1 MATEQRHYIT
11 EWRKWRR
18 MKKIELAEK
27 LNLSC
32 TTLYRIET
40 GRQECNLE
48 FLRACAEALTCTPAA
63 LVGWPPGDAH
73 ALHTI
78 CAGLKGDD
86 LARALRVLRA
96 LQSDYLEGPMP
107 ADTRDPE
114 LQDDEC

>member
-1 MATEQRHYIT
+1 MQNHYIT

-73 ALHTI
+73 ALHSI
-78 CAGLKGDD
+78 CATLQGEELK
-86 LARALRVLRA
+86 RALRVLRA
-96 LQSDYLEGPMP
+96 LQT
-107 ADTRDPE
+107 APE
-114 LQDDEC
+114 DGDNPPHTPDIGDGEEDC